1 MLSVMEWTFTYFLGV
16 GANVSRRCG
25 RSSAASGTPAGE
37 PELQARSPAA
47 RATSSACPSVS
58 LHAGGASGP
67 VFSCT
72 KSLVSDVGPALLSLR
87 WGFLFNDRG
96 FTSRSFIWSIFRLT
110 PPYSFVTFSKVLSR
124 FQRPLCP
131 PQPASTL
138 GTCVISRPSG
148 EMGHLWQGGQQKSWG
163 GEPPCSGATSKTRER
178 GGGAEGKRG
187 RKVRLKEKKE
197 KKPDRQK
204 ARDKMIE
211 TSADT
216 SRVTINVDRLNPL
229 GKVRDRRTGKQTAR
243 L

>member
-16 GANVSRRCG
+16 RANVSRRCG

-37 PELQARSPAA
+37 PELQARSSAA
-47 RATSSACPSVS
+47 RAISSACPSVS

-72 KSLVSDVGPALLSLR
+72 NSLVSDVGPALLPLH

-124 FQRPLCP
+124 FQRPLSP

-163 GEPPCSGATSKTRER
+163 ASLPVLGPLQRPGRE
-178 GGGAEGKRG
+178 EEVQKGKEAV
-187 RKVRLKEKKE
+187 K
-197 KKPDRQK
+197 
-204 ARDKMIE
+204 
-211 TSADT
+211 
-216 SRVTINVDRLNPL
+216 
-229 GKVRDRRTGKQTAR
+229 
-243 L
+243 